1 MKKIYSFLFAALLY
15 VGANATSYTIS
26 VSGTSYSPNTLT
38 VSIGDVVTIEASASH
53 PLVQVDNTVWTA
65 NGTTSLST
73 GWGETTAN
81 HTFTITNTNTIY
93 YVCKNHV
100 SMGMKGQIVV
110 SSTRLNDITSSI
122 TEMNIFPV
130 PAKESININYNL
142 KESGKVSVGLYALN
156 GALVAELM
164 NQQQSAGAKQNNL
177 SLPQVSAGA
186 YFLEINFNGA
196 RLKQQ
201 QIIIK

>member
-1 MKKIYSFLFAALLY
+1 MKKIYSFLFAALLC

-100 SMGMKGQIVV
+100 
-110 SSTRLNDITSSI
+110 
-122 TEMNIFPV
+122 
-130 PAKESININYNL
+130 
-142 KESGKVSVGLYALN
+142 
-156 GALVAELM
+156 
-164 NQQQSAGAKQNNL
+164 
-177 SLPQVSAGA
+177 
-186 YFLEINFNGA
+186 
-196 RLKQQ
+196 
-201 QIIIK
+201 